1 MDLEMALH
9 VQRGVTAIIG
19 SGGKTTLLRTLAG
32 ELPGSIALTTST
44 HIFPFDGMPV
54 LDGSKLDE
62 VRGTLAGNRVA
73 CVGSPAADGK
83 LAAPCCSFEEL
94 GRCADYVLVEADGSR
109 SLPLKAHEPWEPVV
123 PPVSTQT
130 ILVVGARGLNRSIC
144 SAAHRVERFCELAA
158 CHPDDLATP
167 ARVARVINAEALAT
181 RVLISQI
188 SPENRPAAQELVN
201 LLNAPALLWE

>member
-1 MDLEMALH
+1 MDLGMALH

-62 VRGTLAGNRVA
+62 VRGSLAGNRVA

-94 GRCADYVLVEADGSR
+94 GCCADYVLVEADGSR
-109 SLPLKAHEPWEPVV
+109 SLPLKAHESWEPVV
-123 PPVSTQT
+123 PPVSTQA

-188 SPENRPAAQELVN
+188 SPENRPAAQELAS
-201 LLNAPALLWE
+201 LLDVPALLWK

>member
-1 MDLEMALH
+1 MNLATALH
-9 VQRGVTAIIG
+9 VGRGITSVVG
-19 SGGKTTLLRTLAG
+19 SGGKTTLLRTLADV
-32 ELPGSIALTTST
+32 LPGTVALTTST
-44 HIFPFDGMPV
+44 HIFPFEGMPM
-54 LDGSKLDE
+54 LDGSNLDD
-62 VRGTLAGNRVA
+62 VRGAFAGSRII
-73 CVGSPAADGK
+73 CVGSPSSGGK
-83 LAAPCCSFEEL
+83 LATPHSSFEEL
-94 GRCADYVLVEADGSR
+94 GCCADYVLVEADGSR
-109 SLPLKAHEPWEPVV
+109 GLPLKAHEPWEPVV

-167 ARVARVINAEALAT
+167 ARVARVINAETLAT